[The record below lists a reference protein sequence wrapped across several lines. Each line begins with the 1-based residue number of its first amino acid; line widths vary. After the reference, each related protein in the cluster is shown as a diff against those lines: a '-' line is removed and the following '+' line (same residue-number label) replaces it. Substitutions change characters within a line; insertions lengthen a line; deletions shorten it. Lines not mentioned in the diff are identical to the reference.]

1 MGARSEVEM
10 ARWGVLAAVAGLAA
24 AGSPPFPLDYS
35 LRTVPALPKVHH
47 SR

>member
-1 MGARSEVEM
+1 M

-24 AGSPPFPLDYS
+24 AGSPSFPLDYS